1 MSGLWSRSAVR
12 KWNCMQSAG
21 RVRPGEGA
29 YSRRT
34 GGLYRD
40 YIKRLLDVILSVI
53 GILALWPLMAA
64 TALLVRIRLGTPVV
78 FRQERPGKGGR
89 LFQMYKFRTMT
100 DERDKSGTLLPD
112 EKRLTPFGKKLRAS
126 SLDELPELYNI
137 LKGDMSVVGPR
148 PLLAD
153 YLPLYSKSQMRR
165 HDVRPGLTG
174 LAQVKGRN
182 AISWEERF
190 HWDVLY
196 TEKLSFWMDVFIFVE
211 TIKTVLK
218 RDGIQAEGSATMEAF
233 RGNGK

>member
-1 MSGLWSRSAVR
+1 MSGPQSRSAVR
-12 KWNCMQSAG
+12 KRNRIQSAG
-21 RVRPGEGA
+21 SVRPGQGA
-29 YSRRT
+29 YSRLS

-40 YIKRLLDVILSVI
+40 YFKRLLDVILSAA
-53 GILALWPLMAA
+53 GILALWPVMAA
-64 TALLVRIRLGTPVV
+64 TALLVRIQLGTPVV
-78 FRQERPGKGGR
+78 FRQQRPGKGGR
-89 LFQMYKFRTMT
+89 LFWMYKFRTMT
-100 DERDKSGTLLPD
+100 DDRDESGALLPD
-112 EKRLTPFGKKLRAS
+112 EKRLTSFGKNLRAS
-126 SLDELPELYNI
+126 SLDELPELFNI

-190 HWDVLY
+190 RWDVLY
-196 TEKLSFWMDVFIFVE
+196 TEKLSFWMDVFICVE

-233 RGNGK
+233 RGNEK